1 MNNIAS
7 LWSKPPKN
15 LVISNREVHIWRT
28 FIDIDSPIIKTY
40 LPVLSI
46 DELEKA
52 NRFYFPNDRNRFI
65 TVRSVLRRIIGNYTG
80 KHPREL
86 KFDFNQYGKPF
97 LSQNSSKSTIKFNIS
112 HSHEVALIAVTQD
125 FDIGVDVEYMHTN
138 FDFEGIV
145 EKFFSVNEKNVWR
158 SLPSYHKVEAFFN
171 CWTRKEAFIKAKGKG
186 LSLPLNEFDVSFKP
200 GEPALLLN
208 TAWDRKEVGDWS
220 VEEIKPANGY
230 VGALAVKGSNL
241 DMKFWEW
248 SDNCF
253 L

>member
-15 LVISNREVHIWRT
+15 LVISNQEVHIWRI

-40 LPVLSI
+40 LPILSI
-46 DELEKA
+46 DEQEKA
-52 NRFYFPNDRNRFI
+52 NRFCFLNDRNRFI
-65 TVRSVLRRIIGNYTG
+65 TVRSILRRIIGYYIG
-80 KHPREL
+80 KSPREL
-86 KFDFNQYGKPF
+86 KFNFNQYGKPF
-97 LSQNSSKSTIKFNIS
+97 LSQNSSTNAIKFNVS
-112 HSHEVALIAVTQD
+112 HSHEIALIAVNQD
-125 FDIGVDVEYMHTN
+125 FDIGVDVEYIHTN

-145 EKFFSVNEKNVWR
+145 ERFFSVNEKNVWR
-158 SLPSYHKVEAFFN
+158 SLPNYQKVEAFFN

-200 GEPALLLN
+200 GEPASLLN
-208 TAWDRKEVGDWS
+208 TAWDKKEVDDWS
-220 VEEIKPANGY
+220 VEEIKPAYGY
-230 VGALAVKGSNL
+230 VGALAVEASNL
-241 DMKFWEW
+241 EVKFWQW